1 MIFETI
7 RKEPELKKILI
18 SVASISTGAFTGNLT
33 AERLNVVGVSRFPF
47 SLAGALTGAVISHYI
62 KKRIR

>member
-1 MIFETI
+1 MVFETL
-7 RKEPELKKILI
+7 RKEPELKRVLI

-33 AERLNVVGVSRFPF
+33 AERLNVAGISRFPF

-62 KKRIR
+62 KKKIR